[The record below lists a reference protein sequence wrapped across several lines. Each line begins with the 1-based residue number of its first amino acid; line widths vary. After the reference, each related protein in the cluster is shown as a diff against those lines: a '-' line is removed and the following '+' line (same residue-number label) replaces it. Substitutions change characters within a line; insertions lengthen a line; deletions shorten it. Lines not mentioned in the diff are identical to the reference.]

1 MSYIN
6 GIEERVDVPR
16 IQPINTTTI
25 GGGQKVLLSKFRQLK
40 QIVAVG
46 AVCWKQSD
54 FFNDFI
60 LGVRRP
66 QLQTLL
72 VYHYIMSDQTLV
84 LDL

>member
-1 MSYIN
+1 MPHRVHPPQYKCTWAVFCDKRISSIIITYSLAYKLPSIVSYIN

-46 AVCWKQSD
+46 AVC
-54 FFNDFI
+54 
-60 LGVRRP
+60 
-66 QLQTLL
+66 
-72 VYHYIMSDQTLV
+72 
-84 LDL
+84 